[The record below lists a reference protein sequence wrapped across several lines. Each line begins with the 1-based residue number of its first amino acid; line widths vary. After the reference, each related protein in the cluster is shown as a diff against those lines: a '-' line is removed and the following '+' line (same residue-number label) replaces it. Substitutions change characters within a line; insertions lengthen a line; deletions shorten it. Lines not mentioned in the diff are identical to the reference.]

1 MNKLHLNELIVVEGK
16 TDIDFLSSFIEAD
29 FYSVNGSAISSK
41 DISFLKE
48 IEKNRPIIILTDPD
62 FPGKKIREIL
72 NSNLT
77 NVYNAY
83 VRKEFSIKN
92 HKVGVAESTTNEVLL
107 ALNNLKK
114 FETNVN
120 SDLTMNDL
128 YALNLNGSKNSKQ
141 LRKTICDYLHIEYLN
156 AKQLLK
162 KLKMLGLNKNDLME
176 IIKNAKWKWN
186 KRIFF
191 IS

>member
-29 FYSVNGSAISSK
+29 FYSVNGSAIYSK

-83 VRKEFSIKN
+83 VRKEFAIKN
-92 HKVGVAESTTNEVLL
+92 HKVGVAESTINEVLL

-128 YALNLNGSKNSKQ
+128 YELNLNGSKNSKQ
-141 LRKTICDYLHIEYLN
+141 LRRTICDYLHIEYLN
-156 AKQLLK
+156 ATQLLK

>member
-16 TDIDFLSSFIEAD
+16 TDIDFLSSFIDAD

-72 NSNLT
+72 NSNLI

-92 HKVGVAESTTNEVLL
+92 HKVGVAESTINEVLL

-114 FETNVN
+114 YEISLN

-128 YALNLNGSKNSKQ
+128 YELNLNGSKNSKQ

>member
-1 MNKLHLNELIVVEGK
+1 MDKLHLNELIVVEGK

-41 DISFLKE
+41 DLSFLKE

-92 HKVGVAESTTNEVLL
+92 HKVGVAESTINEVLL

>member
-29 FYSVNGSAISSK
+29 FYSVNGSAISFK

-83 VRKEFSIKN
+83 VRKEFAIKN
-92 HKVGVAESTTNEVLL
+92 HKVGVAESTINEVLL

-128 YALNLNGSKNSKQ
+128 YELNLNGSKNSKQ
-141 LRKTICDYLHIEYLN
+141 LRRTICDYLHIEYLN

>member
-92 HKVGVAESTTNEVLL
+92 HKVGVAESTINEVLL

-128 YALNLNGSKNSKQ
+128 YELNLNGSKNSKQ

-162 KLKMLGLNKNDLME
+162 KLKTLGLNKNDLME

>member
-92 HKVGVAESTTNEVLL
+92 HKVGVAESTINEVLL

>member
-41 DISFLKE
+41 DISLLKE

-92 HKVGVAESTTNEVLL
+92 HKVGVAESTINEVLL

-128 YALNLNGSKNSKQ
+128 YELNLNGSKNSKQ

>member
-83 VRKEFSIKN
+83 ARKEFSIKN
-92 HKVGVAESTTNEVLL
+92 HKVGVAESTINEVLL

-176 IIKNAKWKWN
+176 IIKNAK
-186 KRIFF
+186 
-191 IS
+191 

>member
-29 FYSVNGSAISSK
+29 FYSVNGSAISFK

-48 IEKNRPIIILTDPD
+48 IDPD

-92 HKVGVAESTTNEVLL
+92 HKVGVAESTINEVLL

-114 FETNVN
+114 FETNVH

-128 YALNLNGSKNSKQ
+128 YELNLNGSKNSKE

-176 IIKNAKWKWN
+176 IVKNAK
-186 KRIFF
+186 
-191 IS
+191 